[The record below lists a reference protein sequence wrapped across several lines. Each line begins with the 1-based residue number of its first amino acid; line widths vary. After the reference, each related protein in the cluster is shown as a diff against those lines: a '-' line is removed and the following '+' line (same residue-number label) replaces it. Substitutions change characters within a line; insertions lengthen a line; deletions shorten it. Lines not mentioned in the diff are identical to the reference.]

1 MPFHTKTY
9 SDWLLFY
16 CKWWTLTGSTF
27 YPEQQAL
34 IGEGADTGTDFGQ
47 AENKYTHTH
56 TQSLY
61 SQSICAHTGLR
72 KKFFQLN
79 LKCMKMFSLKF

>member
-27 YPEQQAL
+27 YPEQQAV

-47 AENKYTHTH
+47 AEK
-56 TQSLY
+56 
-61 SQSICAHTGLR
+61 
-72 KKFFQLN
+72 
-79 LKCMKMFSLKF
+79 

>member
-47 AENKYTHTH
+47 AENKYTHIHKVCIANPFARTH
-56 TQSLY
+56 
-61 SQSICAHTGLR
+61 R
-72 KKFFQLN
+72 VKKKVLPT
-79 LKCMKMFSLKF
+79 